1 MSRKIF
7 IALFL
12 LIPILTLNAQNQSEN
27 KANRKII
34 EKDSLDGKLNY
45 LIDLNEDLNSRDV
58 SFSKEYTKWRKGK
71 IYTLTKDTM
80 IGEIKNS
87 TYMDGFASIVV
98 FYRKNEKSR
107 KTKYRADKVLGY
119 SSNDRE
125 YFTKKFSGY
134 PPLFIEKLEE
144 GRINLYFVKF
154 YQVTGM
160 NSFGGLSSREKTY
173 FYIERTDSI
182 QNELSGPVPI
192 KSKNFKEFI
201 QNYISDNPY
210 LCSKVQ
216 NDVYDEK
223 HLREIIQIYNE
234 KGDSN

>member
-1 MSRKIF
+1 MPVW
-7 IALFL
+7 ALY
-12 LIPILTLNAQNQSEN
+12 AQTQSEN
-27 KANRKII
+27 KIKRKII
-34 EKDSLDGKLNY
+34 EKDSLDVKLNY
-45 LIDLNEDLNSRDV
+45 LIDLNEELDSRDI

-80 IGEIKNS
+80 IGELKNS
-87 TYMDGFASIVV
+87 IYMDGFASIVV
-98 FYRKNEKSR
+98 FYRKNKNSPQ
-107 KTKYRADKVLGY
+107 TKYRADKVIGY

-154 YQVTGM
+154 SQFTGM
-160 NSFGGLSSREKTY
+160 NSFGGYTSREMTY

-182 QNELSGPVPI
+182 QNELLGPVPE
-192 KSKNFKEFI
+192 KSKRFKEFI
-201 QNYISDNPY
+201 LDYISDNLY

-216 NDVYDEK
+216 NDVYDKK

-234 KGDSN
+234 